1 MLGILLNI
9 ANFMLLDYC
18 QRMSIDCAGTY
29 CYKMGR
35 GFKFGL
41 RSEQTGETIATVTF
55 TKNSRPIFTRGDN
68 NEK

>member
-9 ANFMLLDYC
+9 ANFMLIDYC
-18 QRMSIDCAGTY
+18 IETGIDCSGTY

-41 RSEQTGETIATVTF
+41 RAEQTGETIATVIF
-55 TKNSRPIFTRGDN
+55 TKNSRPIFTRGG
-68 NEK
+68 

>member
-1 MLGILLNI
+1 MLEILLNL
-9 ANFMLLDYC
+9 ANLMLIDYC
-18 QRMSIDCAGTY
+18 QRTNIDCSGTY

-41 RSEQTGETIATVTF
+41 RSERISETIATVTF